1 MVKRLK
7 PVFLEKGPFTIKI
20 YQNDVLTVIS
30 LHKPCRNFHLGIH
43 YTLNGVSTVN
53 NNNNYYYSLKI
64 FSISDWLKP
73 HALFLRFW
81 LAKTSRIIHHNQLL
95 LTKYGRNLQYVK
107 NNVKSA
113 VKLPDCWTFNW
124 EDLWTRSS
132 CFGCDFKM
140 AGHFPSFKSKKYANY
155 WLQSNIARTP
165 RSQTNGQHLLFGGYL
180 HTWTTLYLLNLPI
193 NVHFW
198 RWS

>member
-43 YTLNGVSTVN
+43 YTLIMNGVSTVN

-73 HALFLRFW
+73 HALFLHFW

-107 NNVKSA
+107 NNIKSA
-113 VKLPDCWTFNW
+113 VKLPDCWTFNR
-124 EDLWTRSS
+124 EDLWTRLSS
-132 CFGCDFKM
+132 FGCDFKM
-140 AGHFPSFKSKKYANY
+140 TGHFPSFKM
-155 WLQSNIARTP
+155 
-165 RSQTNGQHLLFGGYL
+165 
-180 HTWTTLYLLNLPI
+180 
-193 NVHFW
+193 
-198 RWS
+198 

>member
-1 MVKRLK
+1 M
-7 PVFLEKGPFTIKI
+7 
-20 YQNDVLTVIS
+20 IS
-30 LHKPCRNFHLGIH
+30 LHKPCRNFHLDIH
-43 YTLNGVSTVN
+43 YKLNGVSTVN
-53 NNNNYYYSLKI
+53 NNNNNYYYYSLKI

-124 EDLWTRSS
+124 EDLWTRLS

-140 AGHFPSFKSKKYANY
+140 AGHFPCFKSKKYAHY
-155 WLQSNIARTP
+155 SLQT
-165 RSQTNGQHLLFGGYL
+165 
-180 HTWTTLYLLNLPI
+180 
-193 NVHFW
+193 
-198 RWS
+198 